1 MKRARSTARLVACL
15 PQTCGRASNLAVLD
29 VVDHALRVAAC
40 TLCAEMP
47 ALIGDP
53 HPWSP
58 EPPDLVAARRM
69 MMQMARF
76 ARAIERYQ
84 HTRQPMRAHSQPPPD
99 DDIDF

>member
-1 MKRARSTARLVACL
+1 MTRSRSTACLVAFC
-15 PQTCGRASNLAVLD
+15 PQTCGRASNLGVLD

-53 HPWSP
+53 HPWCP
-58 EPPDLVAARRM
+58 EPPDVVAARRM

-84 HTRQPMRAHSQPPPD
+84 RTREPTRAPSQLPSD
-99 DDIDF
+99 DDIAF